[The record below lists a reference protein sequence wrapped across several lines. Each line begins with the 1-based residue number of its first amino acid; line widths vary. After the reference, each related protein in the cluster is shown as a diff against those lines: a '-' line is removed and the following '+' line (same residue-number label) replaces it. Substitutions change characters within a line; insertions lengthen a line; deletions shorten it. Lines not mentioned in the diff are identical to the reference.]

1 MKIIALFTTLLS
13 STLIFAQTPV
23 KSIPF
28 ELYGDHIIIQLSV
41 DGSEPLDFIF
51 DSGDGIT
58 VIDEE
63 IADRLHLVKQKVVL
77 NQGTVMGSLIKHN
90 KLEIGSYLLEKNIK
104 VYSTDLDHLEISLGR
119 DFDGIIGYDLLYHH
133 ALRIDYDTKTFEI
146 YDHGQHPKRGEKI
159 PFKLNMAIPTIEGNV
174 VLNNGE
180 PHPGTFF
187 VMTGAGTTLD
197 FNSPYAKEYDVIH
210 KTGEHYSYYVKS
222 ISQEET
228 KHYEGVVKSF
238 SFGQQK
244 FENLPIGI
252 SQAKAGTQAHE
263 KVSGILGN
271 KILSQY
277 NLIFDLPA
285 KTIYLEKNKSFK
297 DEFMVN
303 CSGID
308 IQLSTNKQ
316 KVLIHQVF
324 EGSAAE
330 SVGIKTNAE
339 LVSINDKKTLT
350 EVSFPEIQKLLLQAG
365 STAKLVI
372 AQDGEEK
379 TINLALKPLL

>member
-1 MKIIALFTTLLS
+1 MKNLVFSFVFLSSSIAL
-13 STLIFAQTPV
+13 AQTPV

-28 ELYGDHIIIQLSV
+28 ELFGDHIIIQLNV

-58 VIDEE
+58 VIDEDVAE
-63 IADRLHLVKQKVVL
+63 SLHLVKHKVIL
-77 NQGTVMGSLIKHN
+77 NEGTVTGSLIKHN
-90 KLEIGSYLLEKNIK
+90 KLEIGDYLLEKNIK

-133 ALRIDYDTKTFEI
+133 AVRIDYDNQKFEI
-146 YDHGQHPKRGEKI
+146 YEHGQHPKKGEAI
-159 PFKLNMAIPTIEGNV
+159 SFKLHTAIPTIEGNV

-197 FNSPYAKEYDVIH
+197 FNSPYAEQYDVIH
-210 KTGEHYSYYVKS
+210 KTGEHYSYFVKS
-222 ISQEET
+222 ISKEET

-238 SFGQQK
+238 TFGNQK

-252 SQAKAGTQAHE
+252 SQAKTGTQAHE

-271 KILSQY
+271 KVLSRY
-277 NLIFDLPA
+277 NVIFDLPA
-285 KTIYLEKNKSFK
+285 KLLYLEKNKNF
-297 DEFMVN
+297 DDHFTVN

-308 IQLSTNKQ
+308 IQLSEDKK

-324 EGSAAE
+324 EGSVAE
-330 SVGIKTNAE
+330 GVGIKVNSE
-339 LVSINDKKTLT
+339 LISIDGKKALT
-350 EVSFPEIQKLLLQAG
+350 DVNFPDIQKMLVQSGKSVKLLISQN
-365 STAKLVI
+365 
-372 AQDGEEK
+372 GEEK
-379 TINLALKPLL
+379 SVNLALKPLL

>member
-1 MKIIALFTTLLS
+1 MKNLV
-13 STLIFAQTPV
+13 LIFLCISTSVAFGQKPV

-28 ELYGDHIIIQLSV
+28 ELFGDHIIIQLSV

-58 VIDEE
+58 VIDED
-63 IADRLHLVKQKVVL
+63 IAEQLHLVKQKVIL
-77 NQGTVMGSLIKHN
+77 NQGTVTGSLIKHN
-90 KLEIGSYLLEKNIK
+90 KLEIGDYLLEKNIK

-133 ALRIDYDTKTFEI
+133 AVRIDYDNRTFEI
-146 YDHGQHPKRGEKI
+146 YDHGQHPKKGEAI
-159 PFKLNMAIPTIEGNV
+159 PFKLNTAIPTIQGNV

-197 FNSPYAKEYDVIH
+197 FNSPYAEQYDVIH
-210 KTGEHYSYYVKS
+210 KTGKHYSYYVKS
-222 ISQEET
+222 ISQDET
-228 KHYEGVVKSF
+228 KHYEGMVKSF
-238 SFGQQK
+238 TFGQQK

-252 SQAKAGTQAHE
+252 SQAKTGTQAHE

-271 KILSQY
+271 KILSRY
-277 NLIFDLPA
+277 NVIFDLPA
-285 KTIYLEKNKSFK
+285 KLIYLEKNKSF
-297 DEFMVN
+297 DDHFTVN

-308 IQLSTNKQ
+308 IQLSKDKQ

-330 SVGIKTNAE
+330 SVGIEENAE
-339 LVSINDKKTLT
+339 LLSINGKKAIADVNL
-350 EVSFPEIQKLLLQAG
+350 PEIQKMLVQPG
-365 STAKLVI
+365 KSVKLVI
-372 AQDGEEK
+372 LQNGEEK
-379 TINLALKPLL
+379 SVNLALMSLL

>member
-1 MKIIALFTTLLS
+1 MKRVILALLCLS
-13 STLIFAQTPV
+13 ATQIFAQTPT

-28 ELYGDHIIIQLSV
+28 ELFGDHIIIQLSV

-63 IADRLHLVKQKVVL
+63 IADQLHLVKEKVVL
-77 NQGTVMGSLIKHN
+77 NQGTVSGALIKHN
-90 KLEIGSYLLEKNIK
+90 KLEIGDYLLEKNIK

-119 DFDGIIGYDLLYHH
+119 DFDGIIGYDLLHHH
-133 ALRIDYDTKTFEI
+133 AVRIDYDNMKFEI
-146 YDHGQHPKRGEKI
+146 YEHGQHPKKGEPI
-159 PFKLNMAIPTIEGNV
+159 PFKLNTAIPTIEGSV

-197 FNSPYAKEYDVIH
+197 FNSPYAKKYDVIH
-210 KTGEHYSYYVKS
+210 KTGDHYYYYVKS

-228 KHYEGVVKSF
+228 KHYEGMVKSF
-238 SFGQQK
+238 TFGNQK
-244 FENLPIGI
+244 LDNLPIGI
-252 SQAKAGTQAHE
+252 SQAKTGTQANE

-271 KILSQY
+271 KILSRY
-277 NLIFDLPA
+277 NVIFDLPA
-285 KTIYLEKNKSFK
+285 KLIYMEKNQNF
-297 DEFMVN
+297 DDHFTVN

-308 IQLSTNKQ
+308 IQLSKDKK

-324 EGSAAE
+324 EGSVAE
-330 SVGIKTNAE
+330 AVGLQVNAE
-339 LVSINDKKTLT
+339 LISIDGKKALS
-350 EVSFPEIQKLLLQAG
+350 EVDFPGIQKALVQSG
-365 STAKLVI
+365 KTVKLVVS
-372 AQDGEEK
+372 QNGEEK
-379 TINLALKPLL
+379 SVNLSLKALL

>member
-1 MKIIALFTTLLS
+1 MKNLLLLLTFLVSTT
-13 STLIFAQTPV
+13 TYAQTPV

-28 ELYGDHIIIQLSV
+28 EKFGDHIIIQLSV

-63 IADRLHLVKQKVVL
+63 IADELHLVKQKVVL
-77 NQGTVMGSLIKHN
+77 NEGKVIGSLIKHN
-90 KLEIGSYLLEKNIK
+90 KLEIGDYLLEKNIK

-133 ALRIDYDTKTFEI
+133 AVRIDYDNNKFEI
-146 YDHGQHPKRGEKI
+146 YDHGQHPKRGEAI
-159 PFKLNMAIPTIEGNV
+159 SFKLNTAIPTIQGNV

-197 FNSPYAKEYDVIH
+197 FNSPYAEQYDVIH

-222 ISQEET
+222 ISEEET
-228 KHYEGVVKSF
+228 KHYEGVVQSF
-238 SFGQQK
+238 SFGKQK

-263 KVSGILGN
+263 KVSGIIGN
-271 KILSQY
+271 KILSNY
-277 NLIFDLPA
+277 NIIFDLPA
-285 KTIYLEKNKSFK
+285 KLIYLEKNKNFSSSFT
-297 DEFMVN
+297 VN

-308 IQLSTNKQ
+308 VQLSKD
-316 KVLIHQVF
+316 KSKMLIHQVI
-324 EGSAAE
+324 EGSPAE
-330 SVGIKTNAE
+330 GVGIQTNAE
-339 LVSINDKKTLT
+339 LVSINGKKVLDDVSLP
-350 EVSFPEIQKLLLQAG
+350 EVQKMLIQSGKSVQ
-365 STAKLVI
+365 LVI
-372 AQDGEEK
+372 KQNNEEK
-379 TINLALKPLL
+379 SINLALKPLL

>member
-1 MKIIALFTTLLS
+1 MKKLFFAITFLS
-13 STLIFAQTPV
+13 STCIYAQTPV

-28 ELYGDHIIIQLSV
+28 ELFGDHIIIQLSV

-63 IADRLHLVKQKVVL
+63 IADRLHLVKQKVIL

-90 KLEIGSYLLEKNIK
+90 RLEIGDYLLEKNIK
-104 VYSTDLDHLEISLGR
+104 VYSTKLDHLEISLGR

-133 ALRIDYDTKTFEI
+133 AVRIDYDNKKFEI
-146 YDHGQHPKRGEKI
+146 YDHGQHPKKGEAI
-159 PFKLNMAIPTIEGNV
+159 SFKLHTAIPTIQGNV

-197 FNSPYAKEYDVIH
+197 FNSPYAEEYDVIH

-228 KHYEGVVKSF
+228 KHFEGVVKSF
-238 SFGQQK
+238 TFGNQT

-252 SQAKAGTQAHE
+252 SQAKTGTQAHE
-263 KVSGILGN
+263 KVSGIIGN
-271 KILSQY
+271 KILSRY
-277 NLIFDLPA
+277 NVIFDLPA
-285 KTIYLEKNKSFK
+285 KLLYLEKNKSF
-297 DEFMVN
+297 DDQFTVN
-303 CSGID
+303 CSGLD
-308 IQLSTNKQ
+308 IQLSSDRK

-324 EGSAAE
+324 EGSVAE
-330 SVGIKTNAE
+330 EVGIQVNAE
-339 LVSINDKKTLT
+339 LVSIDDKQALT
-350 EVSFPEIQKLLLQAG
+350 DVSFPEIKEMLVQSGKSVKLIILQN
-365 STAKLVI
+365 
-372 AQDGEEK
+372 GEEK
-379 TINLALKPLL
+379 SLNLALKPLL

>member
-1 MKIIALFTTLLS
+1 MKTFAFLLS
-13 STLIFAQTPV
+13 CLCTSWVFAQKPV

-28 ELYGDHIIIQLSV
+28 EIFGDHIIIQLSV

-63 IADRLHLVKQKVVL
+63 IADRLHLVKESVVL
-77 NQGTVMGSLIKHN
+77 NEGTVSGSLIKHN
-90 KLEIGSYLLEKNIK
+90 KLEIGNYLLEKNIK
-104 VYSTDLDHLEISLGR
+104 VYATDLDHLEMSLGR
-119 DFDGIIGYDLLYHH
+119 DFDGIIGYDLLHHH
-133 ALRIDYDTKTFEI
+133 AVRIDYDNQKFEI
-146 YDHGQHPKRGEKI
+146 YDHGQHPKKGEPV
-159 PFKLNMAIPTIEGNV
+159 PFKLNTAIPTIAGQV

-197 FNSPYAKEYDVIH
+197 FNSPFANKYDVIH

-222 ISQEET
+222 ISDLET
-228 KHYEGVVKSF
+228 KHYEGMVKSF
-238 SFGQQK
+238 SFGNQT
-244 FENLPIGI
+244 FEDLPIGI
-252 SQAKAGTQAHE
+252 SQAKSGTQAHE

-271 KILSQY
+271 KILSRY
-277 NLIFDLPA
+277 NVIFDLPA
-285 KTIYLEKNKSFK
+285 KLIYFEKNKNF
-297 DEFMVN
+297 DDHFTVN

-308 IQLSTNKQ
+308 IQLSPDKK

-330 SVGIKTNAE
+330 AVGIEVNAE
-339 LVSINDKKTLT
+339 LVSIEGQRALT
-350 EVSFPEIQKLLLQAG
+350 DVNFAEIQKLLVQPG
-365 STAKLVI
+365 KTIKLLV
-372 AQDGEEK
+372 AQNGEEK
-379 TINLALKPLL
+379 SVNLALKPLL